1 MTLEQQLRKA
11 RLEENDAEVSRIKAL
26 IGGITRNVTIETIL
40 NKSGQILRVKQSYV
54 LVDYVDQEE
63 TKDIETII

>member
-63 TKDIETII
+63 TKYIETII

>member
-40 NKSGQILRVKQSYV
+40 KSVNNLG
-54 LVDYVDQEE
+54 
-63 TKDIETII
+63 

>member
-11 RLEENDAEVSRIKAL
+11 RLEENDVEISRIKAL

>member
-11 RLEENDAEVSRIKAL
+11 RLEENDLEVSRIKAL